1 MTKAILQNVHPRVD
15 PFENRKGACSPF
27 SQTYIKAW
35 RKSEEMG
42 KRGELNNDQ
51 VVSAVKHLKDNGEDI
66 TIEQAEKMLESMQ
79 HLVTLA
85 INQYFRKASD
95 SKRNSSTK

>member
-1 MTKAILQNVHPRVD
+1 M
-15 PFENRKGACSPF
+15 E
-27 SQTYIKAW
+27 
-35 RKSEEMG
+35 
-42 KRGELNNDQ
+42 KRGKPNNEQ
-51 VVSAVKHLKDNGEDI
+51 VLSVVKHLKDIGEDL

-85 INQYFRKASD
+85 INQYFRKASG

>member
-1 MTKAILQNVHPRVD
+1 MTHSKIERVFDPRFHRPILRLREKN
-15 PFENRKGACSPF
+15 EG
-27 SQTYIKAW
+27 
-35 RKSEEMG
+35 MG
-42 KRGELNNDQ
+42 KQSELNNEQ
-51 VVSAVKHLKDNGEDI
+51 ALIVVKHLKDTGEDI